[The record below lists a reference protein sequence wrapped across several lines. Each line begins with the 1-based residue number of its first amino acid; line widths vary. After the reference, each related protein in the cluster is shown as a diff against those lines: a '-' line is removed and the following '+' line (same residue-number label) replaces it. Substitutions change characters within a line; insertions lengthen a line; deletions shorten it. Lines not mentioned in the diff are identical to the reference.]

1 MRSFFHPRWTT
12 QGPTSMPSPAPI
24 PPQTTEERLP
34 TPTLEDGGNTGN
46 EDIFVGYLSDE
57 STDEESDSEDDDTGA
72 MAHTGYG
79 SGTVGTESAPAVPTV
94 EPASESLPVDFNVH
108 LGPQQKRRKLDVPAH
123 VLHHH
128 VKEEWRQGQKKAL
141 DDIEKL
147 IRSKRKVFD
156 TGNVG
161 LQAYHVR
168 AIQSYLQMVLH
179 NGRKSTEASERATE
193 SQGFAAKWGG
203 R

>member
-1 MRSFFHPRWTT
+1 MRSFFHPRQTT

-94 EPASESLPVDFNVH
+94 EPASESLPVDFNVR
-108 LGPQQKRRKLDVPAH
+108 LGPQRKRRKLDVPAH

-147 IRSKRKVFD
+147 MEEKHNECKKLCAQIMNIVYVDNQHMNDKYKIAKIIR
-156 TGNVG
+156 G
-161 LQAYHVR
+161 
-168 AIQSYLQMVLH
+168 
-179 NGRKSTEASERATE
+179 
-193 SQGFAAKWGG
+193 KWCSVSLF
-203 R
+203 